1 MTRRHVTA
9 LLTTCAALA
18 FVAQAQAGGFSR
30 GTADT
35 DILFEDANF
44 NMRTGVAF
52 VMPRRG
58 FATLTAPPA
67 AGAVGLTP
75 GKRYKSTDDDYT
87 QNYIIPSMAVKF
99 NIAEDLRCAG
109 TYTQPFGADSVY
121 GPQAVL
127 FGALADGTGTTSEEF
142 TTNEFA
148 ATCGY
153 KFDLAKGRAWLI
165 GGAFIQDFTYSQTV
179 QFASSPRLPEPLWGT
194 EAELSFDGG
203 YEAGFRIGA
212 AYELQEYA
220 LRAQIL
226 YRSEVTHTPDGSF
239 STALVDMP
247 ATGVG
252 TLPQSVELKLQSGI
266 APGWLAFGSVKW
278 TDWSVLDK
286 LDYNIR
292 APLGVPP
299 TLGGD
304 RELEYYFRDGWTLT
318 AGVGHAFTEE
328 ISGVMGLT
336 WDRGTST
343 TEDTLSD
350 VYTAAAGVAFKDKIG
365 GEVRFGG
372 AISYLTAAS
381 VSAQA
386 DPNGEVGVYDP
397 GATFAYSV
405 DGDWTYALSAGY
417 KVNW

>member
-1 MTRRHVTA
+1 MTRPHVTA

-35 DILFEDANF
+35 DILFEEGNV
-44 NMRTGVAF
+44 NMRMGVAF

-58 FATLTAPPA
+58 FATVTAPKTTPPQTGYE
-67 AGAVGLTP
+67 AGKT
-75 GKRYKSTDDDYT
+75 YKSTDDDYS
-87 QNYIIPSMAVKF
+87 QNYTVPSMAVKF
-99 NIAEDLRCAG
+99 NVTEDLRCAG

-127 FGALADGTGTTSEEF
+127 FGMLADGTGTMSEEF

-165 GGAFIQDFTYSQTV
+165 GGAFIQDFSYSQDIM
-179 QFASSPRLPEPLWGT
+179 FANSLLLPEPLRGT
-194 EAELSFDGG
+194 EAELAFDGG

-212 AYELQEYA
+212 AYEIQEYA

-239 STALVDMP
+239 STAIGDLP
-247 ATGVG
+247 TTGIG

-286 LDYNIR
+286 LDYTI
-292 APLGVPP
+292 LGATPVS
-299 TLGGD
+299 GD

-318 AGVGHAFTEE
+318 GGLGHAFTEE
-328 ISGVMGLT
+328 ISGVLGLT

-350 VYTAAAGVAFKDKIG
+350 VYTVAAGMAFKDKIG
-365 GEVRFGG
+365 GEVRLGG

-381 VSAQA
+381 VSAEAGQK
-386 DPNGEVGVYDP
+386 VGVYDP
-397 GATFAYSV
+397 GATFGYSV